1 MPSELHE
8 PAARHESGCSVLA
21 CPIGQPALPG
31 RSTGRDGR
39 LGSSVFIVGKWQRMG
54 IGSNRRGPLPF
65 GPDPGRR
72 ARSPHHQPRPTVG
85 ASSSAC
91 RTRRASTAPPAR
103 QPTPRNG
110 WPGSSSSRRWPP
122 GSASP
127 GCCPPSL
134 EFTVGLDSLGTP
146 IRAHLVPGQI
156 DEVAMVVAGVHGSE
170 QSGVEVA
177 DRLLAQLQVDKP
189 FFTVIIVPR
198 LFPDNVAE
206 QGRLGAED
214 RRRPGEDRAEEVPR
228 TPRQGRRSGPDHR
241 RQERQGSEPPVP
253 GTRRRPGRGQT
264 R

>member
-8 PAARHESGCSVLA
+8 PAARHESGCSVTA

-39 LGSSVFIVGKWQRMG
+39 LGGSVFIVGKWRRMG
-54 IGSNRRGPLPF
+54 IGSNRRGPPAIRAGPRSKGPIPTSSAATNGRGVFQRVPDKASIDRAAGQAADSQERVAWVKLIQALASGLGITGLLPAVARVHR
-65 GPDPGRR
+65 GAGQPGHADPRPSGARPDRRGGDGGRRR
-72 ARSPHHQPRPTVG
+72 ARLGTV
-85 ASSSAC
+85 
-91 RTRRASTAPPAR
+91 RRRGRGSTAR
-103 QPTPRNG
+103 
-110 WPGSSSSRRWPP
+110 
-122 GSASP
+122 
-127 GCCPPSL
+127 
-134 EFTVGLDSLGTP
+134 
-146 IRAHLVPGQI
+146 
-156 DEVAMVVAGVHGSE
+156 
-170 QSGVEVA
+170 
-177 DRLLAQLQVDKP
+177 QLQVDKP

-228 TPRQGRRSGPDHR
+228 TPRQGRRSGADHR